1 MLCQTHQHTFILRE
15 YTFLLTNFIIAY
27 STYKLF
33 FFWFDVH
40 SLLENFRFI
49 KQLNSH
55 RKAANLVK
63 GYRSGPAIYHRSAI
77 ETMDLVDIQA
87 MESKLN
93 DVTVTAIPMT
103 NKLPQGLTVSQHPS
117 PKSHFHQQPQSVTIQ
132 SSKLEREHNL
142 QQYRQQKQLHQQMQQ
157 EQARATVAS
166 MAKMSSE
173 MSTAANYSYSGGSQS
188 SLQSQSTNATIA
200 SMAKMSS
207 EMPLSAAA
215 NYSYNG
221 GSQTLSQSQ
230 PTNANMNA
238 NGMSKYAQL
247 LSIIEEIGRHIRP
260 TYANSRSSC
269 DNLKRNI
276 AIAKVCRI
284 WWCDNERL
292 VKFSDLIFGMR
303 SYYLFLA
310 GFGARMSDGNGAV
323 GASMKLVNEA
333 AQQQQH
339 QCILWK
345 RSRLNLA
352 YTHIHHHR
360 NWMYNVVEC
369 YHKPHV
375 IIIHARA

>member
-188 SLQSQSTNATIA
+188 SLQSQPTNATIA

-292 VKFSDLIFGMR
+292 VKFSDLCLVCVRIICFLQGLVRECLMETER
-303 SYYLFLA
+303 S
-310 GFGARMSDGNGAV
+310 ARQWNWW
-323 GASMKLVNEA
+323 MKRHNSNNISVFCEREVDWIW
-333 AQQQQH
+333 H
-339 QCILWK
+339 
-345 RSRLNLA
+345 
-352 YTHIHHHR
+352 THTF
-360 NWMYNVVEC
+360 
-369 YHKPHV
+369 
-375 IIIHARA
+375 IIIGIECIM